1 MTLVVLA
8 VAAAIAGLFVSW
20 ARKRG
25 DERQRELMLL
35 CRHAGLD
42 FAPLDILGD
51 SSWLPFP
58 MFGRERSGTENVVW
72 DRVRGP
78 QIRVFDFW
86 YQESKD
92 EGGYGPRRRLT
103 CAVVPLPT
111 SCPRLRVAPRVVGED
126 VREALDLQ
134 HEVSLELEDFN
145 RRFVVESDDQRFAF
159 AFLEQRMMEGLL
171 ALPDSVGADVNE
183 DVLLLSGPRLRAEKV
198 LRLYD
203 AAVAI
208 SERIPRSLASQY
220 PPRPTRG
227 PHEERWF
234 QGHWSEATDGAPNR
248 P

>member
-1 MTLVVLA
+1 MTVFLVV
-8 VAAAIAGLFVSW
+8 VAASIAGLLAWW
-20 ARKRG
+20 ARRRG
-25 DERQRELMLL
+25 DDRQRALMLL

-51 SSWLPFP
+51 TMWLPFP

-72 DRVRGP
+72 DRARGTET
-78 QIRVFDFW
+78 RVFDFW
-86 YQESKD
+86 YQEPKD

-111 SCPRLRVAPRVVGED
+111 ACPRLRVAPRDTGED
-126 VREALDLQ
+126 VREALELQ
-134 HEVSLELEDFN
+134 HEVSLELGEFN

-171 ALPDSVGADVNE
+171 ALPERVGADVNE
-183 DVLLLSGPRLRAEKV
+183 DVLLLSGPRLPAEKV

-208 SERIPRSLASQY
+208 AERIPRSLASQY

-234 QGHWSEATDGAPNR
+234 QGHWSPAPTEG
-248 P
+248 